1 MQSTEK
7 VLILEYMDGVRLN
20 DAESLRALGVDKQKL
35 VEEITRAYGH
45 QIFVD
50 GFFNGDP
57 HPGTP
62 PFVYSSLWM
71 SHCLHINYF
80 NMSDVFLLICYLS
93 RLLFLSMPH
102 YDSTKAT
109 TFFPANFLNTCFQL
123 LIVFHSVEN
132 SLVLSKPGNFLVS
145 KEPPHRP
152 ILLDF
157 GLTKLLSSSLKQAL
171 AKMFLAAAE
180 VCPVPLTSNEDY
192 IYLKSCIQW
201 IYELFDAG
209 ML

>member
-1 MQSTEK
+1 MFIWDCLKLQSTEK

-20 DAESLRALGVDKQKL
+20 DAESLQALGVDKQKL
-35 VEEITRAYGH
+35 VEEITRAYAH
-45 QIFVD
+45 QIYVD

-62 PFVYSSLWM
+62 PFVFSSLWM

-80 NMSDVFLLICYLS
+80 STLTCFCCMLPVKTSLFSWYLTMILPKLQHFFLLIL
-93 RLLFLSMPH
+93 
-102 YDSTKAT
+102 
-109 TFFPANFLNTCFQL
+109 LNTCFQL

-132 SLVLSKPGNFLVS
+132 SLGLSKIGNFLVS

-180 VCPVPLTSNEDY
+180 VCPVTLTSNEDC
-192 IYLKSCIQW
+192 IYL
-201 IYELFDAG
+201 
-209 ML
+209 